1 MGGGAII
8 CSRWKNWGPGQKVRR
23 PRPPAP
29 AYPPLTVSYLPS
41 VVTMVVS
48 LAISELFNV
57 KEWRGL
63 ENWDRGCSRSLIV
76 APFD

>member
-1 MGGGAII
+1 MSVSGH
-8 CSRWKNWGPGQKVRR
+8 SRSLKMV
-23 PRPPAP
+23 
-29 AYPPLTVSYLPS
+29 PLESLGTVSYSPS
-41 VVTMVVS
+41 IETMVVS